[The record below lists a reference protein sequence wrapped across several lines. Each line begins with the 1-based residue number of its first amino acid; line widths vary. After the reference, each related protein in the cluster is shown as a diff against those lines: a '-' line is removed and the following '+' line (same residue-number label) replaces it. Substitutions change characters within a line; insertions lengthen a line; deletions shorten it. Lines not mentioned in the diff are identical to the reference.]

1 MVLSMTGYGRARLT
15 LHGRDIT
22 VEIKSVNSRYFEY
35 SSRLPRGYSFLEDK
49 LKKLV
54 NGKIAR
60 GKAELNLTIAN
71 VEAPDTV
78 ITPNVELARQ
88 YKAAMDEM
96 ARQLG
101 MRNDVTLSGLCRFP
115 DMFSAVH
122 AEADE
127 AELWQDVQAVA
138 AAALENFV
146 AMRAAEGAKLREDVL
161 ARLCTLEKD
170 VGVIEQTSAA
180 RVQKYTDKLYARLKE
195 LLDGRDIDDAR
206 ILTEAAIF
214 ADKTAV
220 DEETVRLRSH
230 IRQYRDILALSEPV
244 GRKLDFL
251 TQELNRETNTIG
263 SKCNELDITRV
274 VVEMKGEIEKIR
286 EQIQNLE

>member
-1 MVLSMTGYGRARLT
+1 M
-15 LHGRDIT
+15 
-22 VEIKSVNSRYFEY
+22 
-35 SSRLPRGYSFLEDK
+35 EDK